1 MANYYYVGSNGQQ
14 QGPVPAS
21 TLPSVG
27 VNGET
32 LVWTNGMAQWTK
44 AKLVPELAQMF
55 PATVPPVGG
64 NRGFGGG
71 GASMKP
77 DNNMVWAI
85 LSTILCCVP
94 IGIYAII
101 CASRVNSL
109 YNAGDYAGAQ
119 KAADDAMKWS
129 KIGAGC
135 GIAVGI
141 IYFIAAVAGNM

>member
-14 QGPVPAS
+14 QGPVPAN

-27 VNGET
+27 VTGET

-44 AKLVPELAQMF
+44 ARLVPELAPFITITQA
-55 PATVPPVGG
+55 PT
-64 NRGFGGG
+64 
-71 GASMKP
+71 KP

-101 CASRVNSL
+101 LSSRVNGL
-109 YNAGDYAGAQ
+109 YNAGDYDGAQ
-119 KAADDAMKWS
+119 KAADDAKKWAG
-129 KIGAGC
+129 IGAAC
-135 GIAVGI
+135 GIVVAI
-141 IYFIAAVAGNM
+141 IYFFIGLAGGLS